1 MSMKRFILSTQL
13 NPGQNLYIPECNEFE
28 KKKKGNSNRLDFL
41 APALCTC
48 VLQMNK
54 KPSINNTQA
63 NQHSAKET

>member
-1 MSMKRFILSTQL
+1 MKRFILSTQ
-13 NPGQNLYIPECNEFE
+13 PWSEFVHTGMQRIWKE
-28 KKKKGNSNRLDFL
+28 KKGNSNRLDFL

-54 KPSINNTQA
+54 NPSINNTQA